1 MVGAGRGQ
9 SKRAFMAAQAVP
21 AHARLVEER
30 EKAMKRTAYLALAV
44 LAIVPLFAQAQ
55 LQQPPSPTATR
66 PVTLPPPSRPP
77 VTVPSD
83 QRQEDVRPLPLFFFF
98 KPKPTPKVKPITQ
111 PAQPVRPI
119 YDSKGQPAPQMRQT
133 SPGRV
138 LDTRTNRYYDTMPSG
153 LGQQVVP
160 PPAGT
165 R

>member
-1 MVGAGRGQ
+1 MVGAGSGQ
-9 SKRAFMAAQAVP
+9 SKGAFMAAQARP
-21 AHARLVEER
+21 AHARQVDER
-30 EKAMKRTAYLALAV
+30 EMPMKRMTSLTLAV

-55 LQQPPSPTATR
+55 LQQPPPPTATR
-66 PVTLPPPSRPP
+66 PVTLPPPSPPP
-77 VTVPSD
+77 VAVPSD
-83 QRQEDVRPLPLFFFF
+83 KRYEDAPPLPSQPVT

-138 LDTRTNRYYDTMPSG
+138 LDTRTNRYYDTVPSG

>member
-9 SKRAFMAAQAVP
+9 SKGAFMAAQAVP

-77 VTVPSD
+77 VTVPSE
-83 QRQEDVRPLPLFFFF
+83 QRQEDVRPPQPVTR
-98 KPKPTPKVKPITQ
+98 PKPAPKAKPITQ
-111 PAQPVRPI
+111 PAQAVRPI

-138 LDTRTNRYYDTMPSG
+138 LDTRTNRYYDTVPSG

>member
-1 MVGAGRGQ
+1 
-9 SKRAFMAAQAVP
+9 
-21 AHARLVEER
+21 
-30 EKAMKRTAYLALAV
+30 MKRMVYLTLAV
-44 LAIVPLFAQAQ
+44 LAMAPLFVQAQ

-83 QRQEDVRPLPLFFFF
+83 ERQEDVRPLPPRPATQ
-98 KPKPTPKVKPITQ
+98 PKPTPKVKPITP

-138 LDTRTNRYYDTMPSG
+138 LDTRTNRYYDTVPSG

>member
-9 SKRAFMAAQAVP
+9 SKGAFMAAQAVP
-21 AHARLVEER
+21 AHARLVEEW
-30 EKAMKRTAYLALAV
+30 EMPMKRMTYLTLAALAV
-44 LAIVPLFAQAQ
+44 VPLCAQAQ

-77 VTVPSD
+77 VTVPSG
-83 QRQEDVRPLPLFFFF
+83 QRQEDVRPLPPRPVT

-138 LDTRTNRYYDTMPSG
+138 LDTRTNRYYDTVPSG